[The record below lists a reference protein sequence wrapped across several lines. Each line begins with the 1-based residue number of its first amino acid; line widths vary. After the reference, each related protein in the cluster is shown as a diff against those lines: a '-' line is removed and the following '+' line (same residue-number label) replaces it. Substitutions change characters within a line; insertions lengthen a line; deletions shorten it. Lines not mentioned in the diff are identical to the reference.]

1 MSRTTS
7 AVLTLIL
14 CAAFLAAPAMAQ
26 DHTRNWDEGNIVAV
40 SQIHIKPGMFNAYIN
55 DLNGLWRKY
64 LEEQKKDG
72 SVVSFGMF
80 SNTSPRK
87 GEPDLFLTVTYANW
101 AAFDRG
107 EEYFNAIREKV
118 IGSEEDMRK
127 AGVKREDLRELGSQY
142 MLQEI
147 KFRD

>member
-1 MSRTTS
+1 MSRIVS
-7 AVLTLIL
+7 AALALFVCSVL
-14 CAAFLAAPAMAQ
+14 LAAPAVAQ
-26 DHTRNWDEGNIVAV
+26 DHTRNWDNGHVVAV
-40 SQIHIKPGMFNAYIN
+40 TEVHIKPGMFNAYVN

-72 SVVSFGMF
+72 SVISYGMLG
-80 SNTSPRK
+80 NTSPRK
-87 GEPDLFLTVTYANW
+87 GEADLILTVTYANW

-118 IGSEEDMRK
+118 IGSAEDMRN
-127 AGVKREDLRELGSQY
+127 AGIKREELRTIGSQY
-142 MLQEI
+142 VLQQV

>member
-1 MSRTTS
+1 MSRTIS
-7 AVLTLIL
+7 AALVFVFCL
-14 CAAFLAAPAMAQ
+14 AFMAAPAMAQ

-40 SQIHIKPGMFNAYIN
+40 TQVHIKPGMFNAYIN
-55 DLNGLWRKY
+55 DLNGLWRKF

-72 SVVSFGMF
+72 SVVSYGVF
-80 SNTSPRK
+80 SNTSPRE

-107 EEYFNAIREKV
+107 EEYFNSIRDKV
-118 IGSEEDMRK
+118 IGSADDMRN
-127 AGVKREDLRELGSQY
+127 AGLKREELRKIGSQY
-142 MLQEI
+142 MLQQI

>member
-1 MSRTTS
+1 MSRIRS
-7 AVLTLIL
+7 AALALIVCSIL
-14 CAAFLAAPAMAQ
+14 LAAPAMAQ
-26 DHTRNWDEGNIVAV
+26 DHNRNWDNGNIVAV
-40 SQIHIKPGMFNAYIN
+40 TEVHIKPGMFNAYVN
-55 DLNGLWRKY
+55 DLNGLWHKF

-72 SVVSFGMF
+72 SVVSYAMF
-80 SNTSPRK
+80 NNTSPRE

-118 IGSEEDMRK
+118 IGSADDMRN
-127 AGVKREDLRELGSQY
+127 AGLKREELRTIGSQY
-142 MLQEI
+142 RLQEV